1 MVLLQLLEDQQPL
14 VVVTLRLAIPLLPRA
29 TLEQGFMVMS
39 SQPTMDLHSRQH
51 TAKLFKG
58 MDFPL
63 GELKVQLLP
72 RMAILNHPAV
82 EVPLLHK
89 ERPLEV
95 ELHNLG
101 LQTGEVRRGLRC
113 HPKTTTEAHPVTKD
127 LLAMTTELLAMT
139 IGAPLTI
146 EGHQLIIEA
155 QR

>member
-1 MVLLQLLEDQQPL
+1 MPP
-14 VVVTLRLAIPLLPRA
+14 VVAILRLAILLLAA
-29 TLEQGFMVMS
+29 TLEQGFMDML

-89 ERPLEV
+89 ERPREV
-95 ELHNLG
+95 EPHN
-101 LQTGEVRRGLRC
+101 
-113 HPKTTTEAHPVTKD
+113 
-127 LLAMTTELLAMT
+127 
-139 IGAPLTI
+139 
-146 EGHQLIIEA
+146 
-155 QR
+155 